1 MWIFT
6 AASPRRIPYPSVLIL
21 SLLLESTLLSCPR
34 AENRLGGNLEVTCLC
49 LPTICTLCQPPGA
62 PRTSPCL
69 PSPGTSATLPG
80 QAAFP
85 FSSFINNLPAAGDKS
100 LCRQRKRAGNAA
112 AGLITSC
119 RDHEAEEKQIMSLVH
134 SKWPKHKMR
143 RRCDDLIGAIQQENK
158 DQQPDLKE
166 TCS

>member
-21 SLLLESTLLSCPR
+21 SLLLESTLLSCPQ

-49 LPTICTLCQPPGA
+49 LPTICTPCQLPGA
-62 PRTSPCL
+62 SQTSP
-69 PSPGTSATLPG
+69 PSAFPRYLRRPARPGG
-80 QAAFP
+80 FP

-119 RDHEAEEKQIMSLVH
+119 RDREAEEKQIMSLVH
-134 SKWPKHKMR
+134 SKWPKHKT

-166 TCS
+166 RCS